1 MLVNVLYPM
10 LSFKCKISRIFLSLK
25 FDTIIY
31 GTETF
36 LPSCFFYIVAK
47 TNIYVHIYVYT
58 WTSLVAQ
65 MAKNPPAMQETQV
78 RFLGQGDSLEKELV
92 TYSSFLACR
101 IPWTEEPA
109 GLQSM
114 ELQKNWT

>member
-1 MLVNVLYPM
+1 MTLLFMELTHFY
-10 LSFKCKISRIFLSLK
+10 
-25 FDTIIY
+25 
-31 GTETF
+31 
-36 LPSCFFYIVAK
+36 PSCFFYIVAK

-114 ELQKNWT
+114 GLQKNWT